1 MTDKRD
7 QICEATVRIVARA
20 GFAAVTI
27 DGVAREAGLS
37 KGGVLHHF
45 PTKDELLVGATRYF
59 GEKAERMLTQRVA
72 DDPRPRRRWA
82 RAFVDCV
89 FPDKADPSAGWE
101 PFPVEVIEG
110 FMNANL
116 AAVANGASAAEPLRE
131 LGQRLQ
137 TRLLAD
143 GDGLDQL
150 LVWLAVDGVLMWE
163 MLGLV
168 ERSDP
173 LYTQIGEA
181 LRRRVNEMPAQAEES
196 ATPVRRAT
204 KKGVTP

>member
-1 MTDKRD
+1 M
-7 QICEATVRIVARA
+7 RIVARS

-27 DGVAREAGLS
+27 DAVAREAGLS

-45 PTKDELLVGATRYF
+45 RTKDDLLLGATRYF
-59 GEKAERMLTQRVA
+59 GEKAERMLADRVA
-72 DDPRPRRRWA
+72 NDPRPRQRWA

-89 FPDKADPSAGWE
+89 FPDESDPSAGWE

-116 AAVANGASAAEPLRE
+116 AAIANGASAAEPLRE

-137 TRLLAD
+137 LRLLAD

-150 LVWLAVDGVLMWE
+150 LVWLAVDGLLMWE
-163 MLGLV
+163 MMGLV
-168 ERSDP
+168 ERGDP
-173 LYTQIGEA
+173 LVKRIGDA
-181 LRRRVNEMPAQAEES
+181 LRCRVNEAPPERAAASEGV
-196 ATPVRRAT
+196 AT
-204 KKGVTP
+204 